1 MYPTHLLSS
10 HSLHHASHHFHG
22 SVRCVSL
29 TDRCVLWTLDRD
41 SYMHMEISHPSLCLL
56 VQHALLKSLSI
67 SSTSALH
74 ALHPSAAYSIMFE

>member
-1 MYPTHLLSS
+1 
-10 HSLHHASHHFHG
+10 
-22 SVRCVSL
+22 
-29 TDRCVLWTLDRD
+29 
-41 SYMHMEISHPSLCLL
+41 MEISHPSLCLL

>member
-1 MYPTHLLSS
+1 
-10 HSLHHASHHFHG
+10 
-22 SVRCVSL
+22 VRCVSL